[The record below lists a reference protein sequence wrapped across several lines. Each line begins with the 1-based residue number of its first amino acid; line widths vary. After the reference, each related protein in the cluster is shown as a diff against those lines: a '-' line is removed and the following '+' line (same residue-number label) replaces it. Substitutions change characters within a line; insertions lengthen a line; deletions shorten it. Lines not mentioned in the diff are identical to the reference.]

1 MLVSQSV
8 KLRKMLIEPLCK
20 PKLSLTILRGME
32 AFIIKSKDD
41 SSILIVN
48 FRLNKKFAGRI
59 HTDESEK
66 RIERMRKKRVS
77 MFGQTLIGFSD
88 EIVKLR

>member
-1 MLVSQSV
+1 
-8 KLRKMLIEPLCK
+8 
-20 PKLSLTILRGME
+20 ME

-48 FRLNKKFAGRI
+48 RLNKKFAGRI